1 MMQVRTKDK
10 IFLGVVAPL
19 ALLGAYF
26 HFVRRPA
33 VAQVAALKAEPQR
46 LPDVE
51 MFPAERRQLRK
62 RVEEAEAALAAERGE
77 APRATSVKGDPAA
90 AVAERQD
97 AVLRLFTAAGV
108 SVIHVEPE
116 ALKGRMQEASRGCA
130 VLSATGRCAAPEARR
145 FVVEADYT
153 AFQKAF
159 QALAAEQMPVI
170 PEALSL
176 RVGARTC
183 RWEMLLWL

>member
-10 IFLGVVAPL
+10 IFLGVVVPL
-19 ALLGAYF
+19 VLLGAYF

-33 VAQVAALKAEPQR
+33 AAQVAALKAEHRR

-51 MFPAERRQLRK
+51 MFPAERRQLLK

-77 APRATSVKGDPAA
+77 KPPATSVKGDPAA
-90 AVAERQD
+90 AVAARQD

-108 SVIHVEPE
+108 SVIHVEPQAAGE
-116 ALKGRMQEASRGCA
+116 AAQEASRALA
-130 VLSATGRCAAPEARR
+130 VLSATGRCPAPEARR

-153 AFQKAF
+153 AFQKALGAF
-159 QALAAEQMPVI
+159 AAEQMPVI